1 VRYLTT
7 QQPTTEPITLA
18 DARAH
23 CRVDDTDED
32 AIIVGLIAAA
42 RRHCEQVLAEAL
54 IDQQITVAWSTDD
67 YIPRSPK
74 TGDRIYY
81 LPIRYAT
88 AITAVTDQDGET
100 VPADDFVFSAV
111 LNTIRTG
118 RDLAQVVYRAG
129 ASDPA
134 DVAPT
139 TRQAMLMLVAH
150 WYEHRASVTTDATP
164 YEVQMAAAALLQPG
178 RSLGL

>member
-32 AIIVGLIAAA
+32 GLIVGLIAAA

-74 TGDRIYY
+74 DWRSYLLFADQVRDRNYR
-81 LPIRYAT
+81 RY
-88 AITAVTDQDGET
+88 
-100 VPADDFVFSAV
+100 
-111 LNTIRTG
+111 
-118 RDLAQVVYRAG
+118 
-129 ASDPA
+129 
-134 DVAPT
+134 
-139 TRQAMLMLVAH
+139 
-150 WYEHRASVTTDATP
+150 
-164 YEVQMAAAALLQPG
+164 
-178 RSLGL
+178 

>member
-1 VRYLTT
+1 
-7 QQPTTEPITLA
+7 
-18 DARAH
+18 
-23 CRVDDTDED
+23 
-32 AIIVGLIAAA
+32 
-42 RRHCEQVLAEAL
+42 
-54 IDQQITVAWSTDD
+54 
-67 YIPRSPK
+67 
-74 TGDRIYY
+74 

-100 VPADDFVFSAV
+100 VPPADYAFSAV

-118 RDLAQVVYRAG
+118 RDLAQVIYRAG

-164 YEVQMAAAALLQPG
+164 HEVQIATAALLQPG